1 MLKIPLEAALPRILL
16 AFPVLLLLLLFAEKQ
31 LVLVCSGLL
40 RLNRVQIVQ
49 LLSVCKLW
57 ILFVLLLGLAS
68 LLMRLLFIVL
78 NRHPLLFNFDLLCR
92 LLILQIFWRLRVVV
106 LRLLFRV
113 FALEPHPN
121 QPLQQ

>member
-1 MLKIPLEAALPRILL
+1 
-16 AFPVLLLLLLFAEKQ
+16 
-31 LVLVCSGLL
+31 VLVCGRLL

-78 NRHPLLFNFDLLCR
+78 NSHPLLFNFDLLCR

-121 QPLQQ
+121 QPFQQ